1 MATSRKKPNQVSTQ
15 IADALI
21 IEKANFKSNL
31 TEIFEKG
38 KELRDRSITNVP
50 ELEKNQK
57 DYYSWDDYNSEYLK
71 QVFNNENNQYK
82 RDYDNTNKFYGLFSS
97 GNDSPNQKLKELKDK
112 ISSKLTFLERLI
124 EKVDLLKS
132 NIEEN
137 QPAVGLSKTVDSSNT
152 NIFIVHG
159 HNIAVQQ
166 SVARTLE
173 KLGLNPIIL
182 NERPNAGS
190 TIIEKFESNSNVG
203 FAVILLT
210 DDDEGKSKTDI
221 DLKSRARQNV
231 ILELG
236 YFIGQL
242 GRKRVL
248 PLYSEGVE
256 LPSDIHGLLFI
267 PIDKANTWKFALVK
281 ELKEAGYNVDANSI
295 L

>member
-1 MATSRKKPNQVSTQ
+1 MPTSRKRTEPAKAQ

-21 IEKANFKSNL
+21 VDKASFKTKLSEVIA
-31 TEIFEKG
+31 TG
-38 KELRDRSITNVP
+38 KELLNRSITNAP
-50 ELEKNQK
+50 ELERNQK
-57 DYYSWDDYNSEYLK
+57 DYYNWEDYISEYLK

-82 RDYDNTNKFYGLFSS
+82 RTYDETNKFYGLF
-97 GNDSPNQKLKELKDK
+97 GGTDNSPNQKLKELKDK
-112 ISSKLTFLERLI
+112 ISSKVTVLERLF

-132 NIEEN
+132 DVEE
-137 QPAVGLSKTVDSSNT
+137 PLSLINSSKAVDSSNT

-159 HNIAVQQ
+159 HNVAVQQ

-182 NERPNAGS
+182 SEQPNAGN
-190 TIIEKFESNSNVG
+190 TIIEKFEVNSDVG

-236 YFIGQL
+236 YFIGRL

-248 PLYSEGVE
+248 SLYSEGVE

-267 PIDKANTWKFALVK
+267 PIDKADTWKFALVR

>member
-1 MATSRKKPNQVSTQ
+1 MATPKRRTETAKPQ

-21 IEKANFKSNL
+21 VDKATLKTKLS
-31 TEIFEKG
+31 EIITAG
-38 KELRDRSITNVP
+38 KELSERSITNVP

-57 DYYSWDDYNSEYLK
+57 DFYNWEDYNSEYLK

-82 RDYDNTNKFYGLFSS
+82 RTYDDTNKFYGLFS
-97 GNDSPNQKLKELKDK
+97 NADDSPNQKLKELKDK
-112 ISSKLTFLERLI
+112 ISNKVTVLERLLD
-124 EKVDLLKS
+124 KVDLLKS
-132 NIEEN
+132 DIEEPLPLVAN
-137 QPAVGLSKTVDSSNT
+137 PKSVDSSNN

-159 HNIAVQQ
+159 HNVAVQQ

-182 NERPNAGS
+182 SEKPNAGN
-190 TIIEKFESNSNVG
+190 TIIEKFEVNSDVG
-203 FAVILLT
+203 FAIILLT

-236 YFIGQL
+236 YFIGRL
-242 GRKRVL
+242 GRKRIL

-256 LPSDIHGLLFI
+256 LPNDIHGLLYI
-267 PIDKANTWKFALVK
+267 PIDKAETWKFALVR
-281 ELKEAGYNVDANSI
+281 ELKEAGYSVDANSI

>member
-1 MATSRKKPNQVSTQ
+1 MATQRKRTEPVKPQ

-21 IEKANFKSNL
+21 IEKASFKTKLS
-31 TEIFEKG
+31 EIIETG
-38 KELRDRSITNVP
+38 KELLNRSITNIP
-50 ELEKNQK
+50 ELEKNKK
-57 DYYSWDDYNSEYLK
+57 DFYSWDDYNSEYLK

-82 RDYDNTNKFYGLFSS
+82 RTYDKTNNFDVYFLS
-97 GNDSPNQKLKELKDK
+97 GNDSPNQKLKELKDD
-112 ISSKLTFLERLI
+112 ISNKVIFLERLFD
-124 EKVDLLKS
+124 KVDLLKS
-132 NIEEN
+132 AIEE
-137 QPAVGLSKTVDSSNT
+137 PLPTVIISKTVDSSNN

-159 HNIAVQQ
+159 HNVAVQQ

-182 NERPNAGS
+182 SEQPNAGN
-190 TIIEKFESNSNVG
+190 TIIEKFEANTDVG
-203 FAVILLT
+203 FAVILLN

-236 YFIGQL
+236 YFIGRL

-267 PIDKANTWKFALVK
+267 PIDKADTWKFALVR

>member
-1 MATSRKKPNQVSTQ
+1 MATQRKRTEPVKPQ

-21 IEKANFKSNL
+21 IEKASFKTKLS
-31 TEIFEKG
+31 EIIETG
-38 KELRDRSITNVP
+38 KELLNRSITNIP
-50 ELEKNQK
+50 ELEKNKK
-57 DYYSWDDYNSEYLK
+57 DFYSWDDYNSEYLK

-82 RDYDNTNKFYGLFSS
+82 RTYDRTNNFDVYFLS
-97 GNDSPNQKLKELKDK
+97 GNDSPNQKLKELKDD
-112 ISSKLTFLERLI
+112 ISNKVIFLERLFD
-124 EKVDLLKS
+124 KVDLLKS
-132 NIEEN
+132 AIEE
-137 QPAVGLSKTVDSSNT
+137 PLPTVIISKTVDSSNN

-159 HNIAVQQ
+159 HNVAVQQ

-182 NERPNAGS
+182 SEQPNAGN
-190 TIIEKFESNSNVG
+190 TIIEKFEANTDVG
-203 FAVILLT
+203 FAVILLN

-236 YFIGQL
+236 YFIGRL

-267 PIDKANTWKFALVK
+267 PIDKADTWKFALVR